1 MAKKKVKKAVHKTA
15 QEGAADEPGFEES
28 LARLEEIAS
37 ELEGGRI
44 GLEAALARYEEGVR
58 LLRRCSGLLSGAQ
71 RRIELLSGF
80 DADGNPVT
88 TPLDDEALS
97 LEEKAQ
103 NRGRRRTASSGSGS
117 RASSKATPSED
128 SDPDGDDDVDDSP
141 LLF

>member
-1 MAKKKVKKAVHKTA
+1 MAKKKVKKTVQKAA
-15 QEGAADEPGFEES
+15 QEVGETGPGFEES

-44 GLEAALARYEEGVR
+44 GLEAALVRYEEGVR

-88 TPLDDEALS
+88 TPLDDETLS

-103 NRGRRRTASSGSGS
+103 NRGRRRTASSGPGS
-117 RASSKATPSED
+117 AASSKATPSED
-128 SDPDGDDDVDDSP
+128 FDPDSDDDIDDSP